1 MDFIMNSSE
10 RKNYLERMK
19 LFFPVEEINNQNFY
33 IFEIKN
39 LDNLTYYADMTE
51 VQNTRRKRVYKMSL
65 AERLYRLIQ
74 NIEKV

>member
-1 MDFIMNSSE
+1 MNSSE